1 MPDQDD
7 DLPFGLYERLI
18 TASLRA
24 RLLQFDPAT
33 ACSVRE
39 SVDPAEAH
47 DTLARHVEGLLATT
61 LKNLPQEGRVAKQA
75 ELANE
80 IIKLVVDRS
89 AEVVE
94 NPPELLRSIQPI
106 AGTPACDRDFV
117 APLVPLSASDLLVNA
132 RGEPSLAHALAHE
145 IPSADSI
152 DLLCAFVRWHG
163 LRVLEEQLR
172 AHRRSGKPLRVITT
186 VYTGSTERKALDWL
200 VSLGAQVKVSYDTQ
214 STRLHAKAW
223 MFRRATGF
231 STAYIGSSNL
241 SKSALIDG
249 VEWNVRLSEVTSP
262 DILGKFDATFDTYWQ
277 SPEYQDYDPARDAA
291 RFDAAVSPLA
301 NTADGAPLMFLDV
314 TPWPHQSEM
323 LEKLAVERERHG
335 RHRNLVV
342 AATGTGK
349 TIVSALDFKR
359 LKQQMGDPSLLFV
372 AHRQEIL
379 RQSLSAFRQVLRDG
393 AFGELYVDGHRPD
406 EWRHVFASVQ
416 GLAQQDLAAIDPQ
429 AFDIVIVDEF
439 HHATA
444 PTYRRLLEHLKP
456 KELVG
461 LTATPERTDEEDIL
475 HYFDNHIA
483 VELRLWDALERGL
496 LCPFQYF
503 GLSDNTDLSQVTW
516 ARKGYDVA
524 ALEHLYTGDDARVRL
539 VLQQIQNKLRDPHS
553 MRALGFCVSIEH
565 ARFMAQRFTEAGLR
579 SESVTAD
586 TGSDA
591 RKQSLAAL
599 EQGSLRALFTVDL
612 FNEGVD
618 IPSIDTLMFLRPTES
633 ALVFMQQ
640 LGRGLRRF
648 EGKDCMTV
656 LDFIGRSHRKFRF
669 DLRYRAVTG
678 ASRTEVTKQIE
689 QGFPFLPAGCTMQLD
704 RVAKEIVL
712 QNLREAIPSQRPAMV
727 RELRA
732 LIDQEAA
739 DKKRPITLQ
748 LFLDETGLELLDVF
762 KNGSWSALQR
772 AAGLPMPTSGP
783 REDRLSKALHRL
795 LHIDDP
801 IRLSDYRAWLR
812 GDNADPRLIT
822 ALLHTLW
829 TNDKPSGL
837 SDAVAQMQAH
847 PARRRTPRPAG
858 HTGRTSR
865 SLNFRQRACSTLDPR
880 APLTRRHPVGIR
892 RDHART
898 VLSTTGRRL
907 LPRAIKERPLLRHTR
922 KVRARL
928 FPDDSLQGLCNIAN
942 ALSLGVAG
950 CDVAVI
956 TNGTPL
962 YPSSRTRHERSP
974 LRSATT
980 RAGWL
985 DDAVYVSWTSRLR
998 VASRR
1003 TTDPIRLEAAPP
1015 NARRLLPTGKSCGW
1029 ITDDPTLPGPHTRS
1043 PYGGH
1048 ANQVECADG
1057 FDPERCGCPCRTY
1070 RLAAGQGHR
1079 DSFALR
1085 NHPLPRAG
1093 RFPTGSATKAS

>member
-1 MPDQDD
+1 MS
-7 DLPFGLYERLI
+7 DLPLGLYERVI
-18 TASLRA
+18 TARLKA
-24 RLLQFDPAT
+24 RLLKLDASQTTITKEP
-33 ACSVRE
+33 
-39 SVDPAEAH
+39 VDGAEAYVV
-47 DTLARHVEGLLATT
+47 LARHVKSAVSDALRSLPAEERLA
-61 LKNLPQEGRVAKQA
+61 RQA
-75 ELANE
+75 ELANQ
-80 IIKLVVDRS
+80 LLLVLQNSDDVVDL
-89 AEVVE
+89 
-94 NPPELLRSIQPI
+94 PPEMLLSIQERSRIP
-106 AGTPACDRDFV
+106 GDDKTVMP
-117 APLVPLSASDLLVNA
+117 PLVPLSDSDLLVNA
-132 RGEPSLAHALAHE
+132 RGEPTLAHALAHE

-163 LRVLEEQLR
+163 LRVLEDQLR

-335 RHRNLVV
+335 LHRNLVV

-349 TIVSALDFKR
+349 TIVAALDFKR

-429 AFDIVIVDEF
+429 AFDVVIVDEF

-456 KELVG
+456 KELIG
-461 LTATPERTDEEDIL
+461 LTATPERTDADDIL

-503 GLSDNTDLSQVTW
+503 GLSDNTDLTQVTW

-524 ALEHLYTGDDARVRL
+524 ALERLYTGDDARVRL
-539 VLQQIQNKLRDPHS
+539 VLQQIQNKLRDAHT

-565 ARFMAQRFTEAGLR
+565 ARFMARRFTEAGLP

-586 TGSDA
+586 TDSDV
-591 RKQSLAAL
+591 RKRAISSL
-599 EQGSLRALFTVDL
+599 ENGSLRALFTVDL

-618 IPSIDTLMFLRPTES
+618 IPSVDTLLLLRPTES

-648 EGKDCMTV
+648 ENKDCVTV
-656 LDFIGRSHRKFRF
+656 LDFIGQSHRKFRF
-669 DLRYRAVTG
+669 DLRYRAITG
-678 ASRTEVTKQIE
+678 GTRSEVEKQIE
-689 QGFPFLPAGCTMQLD
+689 FGFPFLPAGCSMQLD
-704 RVAKEIVL
+704 KVASKIVL
-712 QNLREAIPSQRPAMV
+712 ENLKSAIPSARPAMV
-727 RELRA
+727 RELKA
-732 LIDQEAA
+732 LMDS
-739 DKKRPITLQ
+739 DKYRGRPISLASF
-748 LFLDETGLELLDVF
+748 LFETGLELSDVYR
-762 KNGSWSALQR
+762 NGCWSALKRQ
-772 AAGLPMPTSGP
+772 AGLTVPQPGP
-783 REDRLSKALHRL
+783 KEELIGDAMERL

-801 IRLSDYRAWLR
+801 LRIDGYRRWLSGSPDTPINERDSRIVVGLPATIWAAKLP
-812 GDNADPRLIT
+812 A
-822 ALLHTLW
+822 ALSEALVVL
-829 TNDKPSGL
+829 
-837 SDAVAQMQAH
+837 QAH
-847 PARRRTPRPAG
+847 PAIVDELHELLAVLESEAAHLTSPLPDLPLSIHARHSLAEVFAA
-858 HTGRTSR
+858 TGRITPGHFYQHREGVYYDKTINTDLFFVTLEKSDRDYSPSTLYKDYAISPSQFHWESQSITSENSSTGQR
-865 SLNFRQRACSTLDPR
+865 YIHHRERGSDILLFVRQRKKANGRTVPYTLLGPIDYVSHQHERPIQFVWQLRQPMPADFFRQA
-880 APLTRRHPVGIR
+880 
-892 RDHART
+892 
-898 VLSTTGRRL
+898 
-907 LPRAIKERPLLRHTR
+907 
-922 KVRARL
+922 KV
-928 FPDDSLQGLCNIAN
+928 
-942 ALSLGVAG
+942 
-950 CDVAVI
+950 
-956 TNGTPL
+956 
-962 YPSSRTRHERSP
+962 
-974 LRSATT
+974 
-980 RAGWL
+980 
-985 DDAVYVSWTSRLR
+985 
-998 VASRR
+998 
-1003 TTDPIRLEAAPP
+1003 
-1015 NARRLLPTGKSCGW
+1015 
-1029 ITDDPTLPGPHTRS
+1029 
-1043 PYGGH
+1043 
-1048 ANQVECADG
+1048 
-1057 FDPERCGCPCRTY
+1057 
-1070 RLAAGQGHR
+1070 AAG
-1079 DSFALR
+1079 
-1085 NHPLPRAG
+1085 
-1093 RFPTGSATKAS
+1093 